1 MSSSQHIPNRAG
13 ALTPITQTCPLAF
26 AALSLFLLTS
36 LLDAAEPFRPPYTC
50 TEEDLQFAGM
60 TCSEAEPC
68 PVYLEI
74 SHVYPLGR
82 KLFAAGN
89 IHSSQVTLYSILL
102 ASDDG
107 GATWRESVERV
118 RGSEVDRIQFTNFET
133 GWVSGQRVTPLPGDP
148 FLLLTTDGGKS
159 WRKQEVL
166 AEGSTGSIQKMWFD
180 SPRSGMLVID
190 RGASDGDQMRYSR
203 YETLSGG
210 GSWMVRE
217 SSEKPLDLP
226 AANASIEEENW
237 RVRGDTAAKVLVIEK
252 KTDSGWTPV
261 SRIALELAQCKGE
274 PARAEPPPPPTA
286 SAPGSATDEQKKDYV
301 EEFHLGPAPGE
312 KPAKK
317 KKPK

>member
-1 MSSSQHIPNRAG
+1 VSSSLHIPNRAG
-13 ALTPITQTCPLAF
+13 ALTPITQSCPLVLFCLAVSV
-26 AALSLFLLTS
+26 ALVSAS
-36 LLDAAEPFRPPYTC
+36 AAEPFRPPYTC

-60 TCSEAEPC
+60 TCSEADPC

-82 KLFAAGN
+82 KLFATGN
-89 IHSSQVTLYSILL
+89 IHSAQVTLYSILL
-102 ASDDG
+102 ASDDSG
-107 GATWRESVERV
+107 STWREAVERV

-133 GWVSGQRVTPLPGDP
+133 GWASGQRLTPLPGDP
-148 FLLLTTDGGKS
+148 FLLMTTDGGKS

-166 AEGSTGSIQKMWFD
+166 AEGSVGSIQKMWFD
-180 SPRSGMLVID
+180 SPRTGMLVID
-190 RGASDGDQMRYSR
+190 RGASDGETMRYSR

-217 SSEKPLDLP
+217 SAEKPLDLP

-237 RVRGDTAAKVLVIEK
+237 RVRGDTPAKVLVVEK
-252 KTDSGWTPV
+252 NTAAGWVPV
-261 SRIALELAQCKGE
+261 SRFALELAQCKGE
-274 PARAEPPPPPTA
+274 PVPAEPPPPP
-286 SAPGSATDEQKKDYV
+286 SVIPATGAAGEPKKDYV

-312 KPAKK
+312 APAKK

>member
-1 MSSSQHIPNRAG
+1 
-13 ALTPITQTCPLAF
+13 
-26 AALSLFLLTS
+26 
-36 LLDAAEPFRPPYTC
+36 
-50 TEEDLQFAGM
+50 
-60 TCSEAEPC
+60 
-68 PVYLEI
+68 
-74 SHVYPLGR
+74 
-82 KLFAAGN
+82 
-89 IHSSQVTLYSILL
+89 
-102 ASDDG
+102 
-107 GATWRESVERV
+107 V

-252 KTDSGWTPV
+252 KTDSGWIPV

-286 SAPGSATDEQKKDYV
+286 SAPGSATDEPKKDYV